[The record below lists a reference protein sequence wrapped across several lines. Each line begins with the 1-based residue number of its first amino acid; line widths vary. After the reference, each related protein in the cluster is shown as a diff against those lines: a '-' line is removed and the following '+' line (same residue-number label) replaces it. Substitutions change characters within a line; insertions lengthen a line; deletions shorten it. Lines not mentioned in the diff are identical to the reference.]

1 MADSP
6 GLSPTSRSETDQV
19 LLQKKN
25 NESGERKNYERDR
38 SLNAVSTAA
47 RTKLSQLIDLAT
59 QAEEQTDYKR
69 VVDTVFDSLVGGVFD
84 LEARFTIKDSSDLI
98 ILLELLEHCN
108 ISLKVEILGLLI
120 AILRKSIPNLQAA
133 TKIGLI
139 ERVLCRLSQEGE
151 VVVADK
157 LVELLGILSSY
168 SITVKELKTL
178 FVTLK
183 GVNGKWPCHTV
194 KLLTILKL
202 MLDKHGPDVYFNF
215 SGQEGGAITLP
226 PISKWP
232 LQSGFTF
239 STWLCLDTSH
249 LANAEKCKP
258 YLYCFRTG
266 KGLGYSAHFSGPM
279 LVLEC
284 AVKTGKKE
292 NKVLHH
298 LVKFEFHPQKWYMV
312 TVVHAYNRFH
322 SSEIRC
328 FVNGKVVSTGETTLV
343 HANEPFDKCYIGSSP
358 KADVQSVFCG
368 QMAAVYVFSEA
379 LNAQTVG
386 AIHRLGPWYKGQ
398 FKFPAEIDTP
408 LSEQDRKVL
417 YEGHLSAVIMFMY
430 SPKACDQQLC
440 LEASP
445 TENPSFFCHSP
456 HALMLE
462 GVQSVVTHSLQSIL
476 HSLGGIQM
484 LLPLF
489 SQLDFPQEGS
499 GEAIETPE
507 LAICTVLLSLLSDLL
522 RRSCTSQQQMIQC
535 QGFLV
540 ISHVLEMAVNTH
552 LTEDALDILL
562 SLARHLL
569 SSSGSGDLLGS
580 LLDHILFNPNLWV
593 KASSK
598 VQLQLFSVFATD
610 LATGTGCAAHLRHD
624 VGVSR
629 LMYMLKTFYWLHD
642 APELDHDSRRPS
654 KEEIH
659 SLRAFLLLLVKQLV
673 LKDKGIT
680 EEEFKSI
687 LSYLMI
693 TNEEENLLDVL
704 QLVLSIMTEQPDTC
718 IPVFDKVDGLR
729 VLFRFLDMKSEAVR
743 VYSLKIV
750 GCFLQFCPAKRKQD
764 LLEHYSLFSLI
775 GEKLMKHSLTLTTYN
790 VLFEILVGRVSK
802 QVVSGHH
809 PQPDNT
815 FLLHNTT
822 MANVIAKM
830 LRKSEGKQC
839 NAGVKLTRQ
848 GSFKEDRT
856 PDEEKV
862 DLKRKFLSDLVLLLN
877 HSKINRSLILQLSC
891 WQDWLFSLAHIEPSN
906 PDESRTT
913 DTVFCLFRMLLHH
926 AFQEEREG
934 WRIWVDTLAILH
946 GKVSTYEKEKQKFGL
961 KQVDEATP
969 NAVSSPEH
977 VKQGAEV
984 LPNADKKSPVT
995 KSADS
1000 DVDRKK
1006 FFQSLL
1012 QGKNGPKVEPTVPI
1026 TIPEESESEPNS
1038 PDREEAKVSTNVS
1051 TNNVKTVAMNDDN
1064 HSPCN
1069 ENGDVIV
1076 GHSEESH
1083 SNIEGSLSTTGVGSE
1098 IRGSA
1103 VAEKSEDPRT
1113 HLPDKGLNSVTNEN
1127 GESQP
1132 DKSHVS
1138 ESVTDDE
1145 KDEGV
1150 KDNSSSG
1157 SSTGGNLTVT
1167 DQSEKGDEKAEVAP
1181 LKNENIVSIE
1191 EVSVSEENNDKKTEN
1206 RTLNDSE
1213 KEPENYVNSSGGQDL
1228 LNVKDEPRDV
1238 DNSLTIAVKSSYI
1251 GAPIETSENT
1261 LSNCKATEVVVRSET
1276 VDHSKGV
1283 IINEG
1288 ESPAQAEGNNDEKR
1302 SVDDSTPGS
1311 QPSSPSSTLETEA
1324 ESSPRSTSSAGAVG
1338 TGNPGSPNQ
1347 KSSYRAYVNI
1357 PEYLWSPIHQRLLAD
1372 LLFAIESD
1380 VQVWR
1385 SHNRK
1390 TVMDFVNSK
1399 ENGTYLW
1406 NLAHFVSVLADNVI
1420 FCCGDLLPLLSSV
1433 TSRDYGQDVIEPCGG
1448 MTLETSFSFLNRLM
1462 SLVDVIV
1469 FTSSLAFSGVEANR
1483 NMSTGGFLRQCL
1495 RLVFCCAA
1503 RNRLVCRQRNRP
1515 ILPVITSAKLGKKA
1529 LKEARQAIKTL
1540 IASTKP
1546 PSEQDLVQNIPGH
1559 MTTVTDPEKL
1569 LQEMDVNR
1577 LRAVVYRDFED
1588 SKQAQFLALTVV
1600 YFIAV
1605 MMVAKYR
1612 DLLKSEDSD
1621 ARARFHTVASPGR
1634 TMSEGEVQGLSENR
1648 SRAATWG
1655 AQRSASADVEGDDVF
1670 SWEDA
1675 EPTIPSFLKGSVD
1688 FNRLSLSEKLE
1699 LGFKSSGSLLKEVL
1713 LDFSP
1718 FLSRVLIG
1726 SHGQE
1731 LVLEGLSCQKTDSIV
1746 ELVMLLC
1753 SQEWQNSLQRHGGM
1767 AFMELVNEGRLLSH
1781 AMRERIVMTTS
1792 EAFVIVSKLDEI
1804 SRQKHLQ
1811 FVELCRLTEATYNEN
1826 DKLQDQLLLATKRR
1840 DFSVARN
1847 VIQKVLDIIT
1857 SEQGAWAVEQE
1868 PANVQFYRLDM
1879 WEDDSRRR
1887 MRFVKNEH
1895 GSSHPEATL
1904 LESLE
1909 GDHGLTAAPQPL
1921 NFAKISSAKAEDS
1934 YSLNEEEIAEMVIE
1948 DRSMGRD
1955 VSGHVVFTSSCHM
1968 IAPCVVAPGTLTVT
1982 SEALFFTVDEEN
1994 PEYQKLDPKV
2004 IMYMDCLH
2012 GKWLLD
2018 MIKAVFSRRYLLQ
2031 NCAVEVYTST
2041 GTSVVFKFADQ
2052 QTVRKVIRAL
2062 PPVGVGTY
2070 YGIPQTRAASL
2081 YSPRQLFQ
2089 KSTMT
2094 LRWQKGEVSNF
2105 QYLMFLNTI
2114 AGRSFCD
2121 LNQYPVFPW
2130 VLTNYESD
2138 TLDLT
2143 DSNNYRDLSKPIG
2156 VLNPTRHA
2164 QFLERYASWDEN
2176 DDIPPFHY
2184 GTHYSTSGFTL
2195 AWMIRVE
2202 PFATQFLNL
2211 QGGKFDHPGRT
2222 FCSIIRSWKNC
2233 QRDTSDVKEL
2243 IPELYYLP
2251 EMFVNSNNFT
2261 FGIDDDGLV
2270 IDDVELPKWA
2280 STPEE
2285 FVMLHRAALES
2296 RYVSS
2301 HLHEWVDLIFGFKQ
2315 KGPEAEKA
2323 TNVFF
2328 HLTYEGNVDLDS
2340 IADPVMREAVEQ
2352 QIKSFG
2358 QTPSQLL
2365 HEPHVPRIPPETPIT
2380 EEEEPFKSIYLTFKV
2395 TSDVPVTHVAANTD
2409 STVPSPAVVTI
2420 SCNQCFSVNKW
2431 FTSADPKQSL
2441 RGVQVEQ
2448 DPMLA
2453 TNAGRQK
2460 RQLGEPLDQSVTPC
2474 ACCFVVTAD
2483 NKYIM
2488 ACGYWDNSFKC
2499 FSADGGKLTQCVF
2512 GHWDVVTCLAYSR
2525 HVGLIGGDALVV
2537 SGSRD
2542 ATVLVWRWSEKLQRV
2557 AATDREEG
2565 DNPSPLAILTGHEQ
2579 PVVCVDVN
2587 ASLGLVVSG
2596 SQEGPCL
2603 LHTTAGNLLRTLRG
2617 PGDCVRP
2624 RLLKLSR
2631 DGLVV
2636 VNYTDGTGH
2645 LAVFTINGRLLSD
2658 KKLDDQMLALALNK
2672 DGNFFVTGGFSRY
2685 LRLWRTHDLCLLHT
2699 YPPCDGSIRALT
2711 ISTDQRCLVAGLAS
2725 GSILAIAVNFPGRL

>member
-6 GLSPTSRSETDQV
+6 AIDTSQNDQV
-19 LLQKKN
+19 LPEKENHENGVRKTIDK
-25 NESGERKNYERDR
+25 ER
-38 SLNAVSTAA
+38 SINAVSVAS
-47 RTKLSQLIDLAT
+47 RTKLAQLIQLASE
-59 QAEEQTDYKR
+59 AETEGLTNYKK
-69 VVDTVFDSLVGGVFD
+69 VVDTVFDSLVGGHFD
-84 LEARFTIKDSSDLI
+84 LEARFTIKDSSDLLM
-98 ILLELLEHCN
+98 LLELLGHCN
-108 ISLKVEILGLLI
+108 VSLKVEILGLLI

-133 TKIGLI
+133 TKIGLT
-139 ERVLCRLSQEGE
+139 ERVLCRLPQERE
-151 VVVADK
+151 VVADK

-178 FVTLK
+178 LATLK

-202 MLDKHGPDVYFNF
+202 MLEKQGPDVYFSF
-215 SGQEGGAITLP
+215 SGQHGAAITLP

-249 LANAEKCKP
+249 LANAEKRRP

-266 KGLGYSAHFSGPM
+266 KGVGYSAHFSGPM

-284 AVKTGKKE
+284 AVKTGKRE
-292 NKVLHH
+292 NKIFRH

-312 TVVHAYNRFH
+312 TVVHEHNRFH
-322 SSEIRC
+322 ASEIRC
-328 FVNGKVVSTGETTLV
+328 FVNGRVVSSGKTTLV
-343 HANEPFDKCYIGSSP
+343 HATEPFDKCYIGSSP
-358 KADVQSVFCG
+358 MADSSTVFCG
-368 QMAAVYVFSEA
+368 QIAAVYLFSEA
-379 LNAQTVG
+379 LTAQTVG
-386 AIHRLGPWYKGQ
+386 AMHRLGPGYKGQ
-398 FKFPAEIDTP
+398 FKFPAEIDIP
-408 LSEQDRKVL
+408 LSDQDRKVL
-417 YEGHLSAVIMFMY
+417 YEGHLSSVIMFMY
-430 SPKACDQQLC
+430 TPKACDQQLC

-445 TENPSFFCHSP
+445 TENHSFFCHSP

-489 SQLDFPQEGS
+489 TQLDFPQEGAEDTS
-499 GEAIETPE
+499 EVPE
-507 LAICTVLLSLLSDLL
+507 VAICTVLLSLLSDLL

-540 ISHVLEMAVNTH
+540 ISHILEKAVSTH
-552 LTEDALDILL
+552 LTEDALGILV

-569 SSSGSGDLLGS
+569 NSLSSGLLLGS

-593 KASSK
+593 KASPK

-610 LATGTGCAAHLRHD
+610 LATGRGCAAHMRHD

-629 LMYMLKTFYWLHD
+629 LMHMLKTFYC
-642 APELDHDSRRPS
+642 LDSGSKLDQDGQVQSRDGV
-654 KEEIH
+654 H

-687 LSYLMI
+687 LTYLMI
-693 TNEEENLLDVL
+693 FDQEENLLDVL
-704 QLVLSIMTEQPDTC
+704 QLVLSIMTEQPDTS
-718 IPVFDKVDGLR
+718 IPVFDRVDGLR

-743 VYSLKIV
+743 VYSLKII
-750 GCFLQFCPAKRKQD
+750 GCFLQFCPARRKQD
-764 LLEHYSLFSLI
+764 LLEHFSLFSLI
-775 GEKLMKHSLTLTTYN
+775 GDKLMNHTLTLTTYN

-815 FLLHNTT
+815 FLLQNTT
-822 MANVIAKM
+822 MAPVIARM
-830 LRKSEGKQC
+830 LQK
-839 NAGVKLTRQ
+839 NAGKHCNVGVTLTRQ
-848 GSFKEDRT
+848 GSFKEERT
-856 PDEEKV
+856 PEEDKV

-877 HSKINRSLILQLSC
+877 HNQVNRSLILQLSC
-891 WQDWLFSLAHIEPSN
+891 WQDWLFALAHVEPAN
-906 PDESRTT
+906 AEENRIT
-913 DTVFCLFRMLLHH
+913 DTVFSLFRMLLHH

-946 GKVSTYEKEKQKFGL
+946 GKVSSHEGVKARDPSKREE
-961 KQVDEATP
+961 VTP
-969 NAVSSPEH
+969 CTTGSSGEES
-977 VKQGAEV
+977 KTRGE
-984 LPNADKKSPVT
+984 LFKSASEQPTLET
-995 KSADS
+995 KSTDS
-1000 DVDRKK
+1000 DADRRK
-1006 FFQSLL
+1006 FFQSLI
-1012 QGKNGPKVEPTVPI
+1012 QSKNGPKANEPLSTD
-1026 TIPEESESEPNS
+1026 TPEEKESNPSS
-1038 PDREEAKVSTNVS
+1038 PVNGKEEAIDSRNTEETSELKNAMSRTRNEQENLEPVNSTSQQELSLSVTGVDTELRGTEVAAELNVQGVDLADTGLTVEDVVDKETKDSNVVESCLEENTDTKSVENAEALS
-1051 TNNVKTVAMNDDN
+1051 T
-1064 HSPCN
+1064 
-1069 ENGDVIV
+1069 
-1076 GHSEESH
+1076 
-1083 SNIEGSLSTTGVGSE
+1083 IEGDASSL
-1098 IRGSA
+1098 I
-1103 VAEKSEDPRT
+1103 
-1113 HLPDKGLNSVTNEN
+1113 
-1127 GESQP
+1127 
-1132 DKSHVS
+1132 
-1138 ESVTDDE
+1138 E
-1145 KDEGV
+1145 KDEIAREVDDESTISPPAETEGSADGMLSSDESKSPFASHSRRV
-1150 KDNSSSG
+1150 KHFARSVEITEVNANSR
-1157 SSTGGNLTVT
+1157 L
-1167 DQSEKGDEKAEVAP
+1167 D
-1181 LKNENIVSIE
+1181 
-1191 EVSVSEENNDKKTEN
+1191 
-1206 RTLNDSE
+1206 
-1213 KEPENYVNSSGGQDL
+1213 QDL
-1228 LNVKDEPRDV
+1228 LNETEKPRDV
-1238 DNSLTIAVKSSYI
+1238 DSSLTIAVKSSYI
-1251 GAPIETSENT
+1251 GAAIENSEDAKTKSENKESGDPVQKVT
-1261 LSNCKATEVVVRSET
+1261 PEGVGENDEQNGHAPKESTVSQFHTEASSTDHPHQPDSTKGSSETGAESGPDSSSSASAAARSE
-1276 VDHSKGV
+1276 
-1283 IINEG
+1283 
-1288 ESPAQAEGNNDEKR
+1288 
-1302 SVDDSTPGS
+1302 
-1311 QPSSPSSTLETEA
+1311 
-1324 ESSPRSTSSAGAVG
+1324 ESSD
-1338 TGNPGSPNQ
+1338 Q
-1347 KSSYRAYVNI
+1347 KSTYRAYVNI
-1357 PEYLWSPIHQRLLAD
+1357 PEYLWSPIHQRLLGD
-1372 LLFAIESD
+1372 LLFAFESD
-1380 VQVWR
+1380 IQVWR

-1390 TVMDFVNSK
+1390 SVMDFVNAK
-1399 ENGTYLW
+1399 DNATYLW

-1448 MTLETSFSFLNRLM
+1448 MSLETSFSFLNRLM

-1469 FTSSLAFSGVEANR
+1469 FTSSLAFSGVEGNR
-1483 NMSTGGFLRQCL
+1483 NLSTGGFLRQCL

-1515 ILPVITSAKLGKKA
+1515 ILPQITSGKLGKKA

-1546 PSEQDLVQNIPGH
+1546 PSEQDVVQNIPGH

-1612 DLLKSEDSD
+1612 DLLRSD
-1621 ARARFHTVASPGR
+1621 DPEARARYHSMTSSDSTA
-1634 TMSEGEVQGLSENR
+1634 TEGEAQNQTGSR
-1648 SRAATWG
+1648 SRAASWG
-1655 AQRSASADVEGDDVF
+1655 GQRNASAEVE
-1670 SWEDA
+1670 EDMFNWNEGMA
-1675 EPTIPSFLKGSVD
+1675 LPSLMKSAVD

-1699 LGFKSSGSLLKEVL
+1699 IGFKSSGSLLKEILV
-1713 LDFSP
+1713 DFSP
-1718 FLSRVLIG
+1718 FLSRFLVG

-1731 LVLEGLSCQKTDSIV
+1731 LVLEGLSCQKTDSVV

-1753 SQEWQNSLQRHGGM
+1753 SQEWQNSLQRNGGM

-1792 EAFVIVSKLDEI
+1792 EAFVIVNKLEGI
-1804 SRQKHLQ
+1804 SRQKHMQ
-1811 FVELCRLTEATYNEN
+1811 FVDLCRLTEATYSEN

-1840 DFSVARN
+1840 DFSVAKN

-1857 SEQGAWAVEQE
+1857 SEHGAWSVGQQ
-1868 PANVQFYRLDM
+1868 PPSTIQFYRLDM

-1887 MRFVKNEH
+1887 MRFVKNEY

-1904 LESLE
+1904 LEGIE
-1909 GDHGLTAAPQPL
+1909 GINKDVSANPQHL
-1921 NFAKISSAKAEDS
+1921 NFAKISSAKPEDS
-1934 YSLNEEEIAEMVIE
+1934 YSLDEEEIAEMVIE
-1948 DRSMGRD
+1948 ERNLGRD
-1955 VSGHVVFTSSCHM
+1955 VSGHVIFTSSCHL
-1968 IAPCVVAPGTLTVT
+1968 IAPCVVAPGSLTVT
-1982 SEALFFTVDEEN
+1982 SEAVFFTVDEEN
-1994 PEYQKLDPKV
+1994 PEYQKLDPK
-2004 IMYMDCLH
+2004 ILMYMDGLH
-2012 GKWLLD
+2012 GKWPLD
-2018 MIKAVFSRRYLLQ
+2018 AIKAVFSRRYLLQ
-2031 NCAVEVYTST
+2031 NCALELYTSA
-2041 GTSVVFKFADQ
+2041 GTSVMLKFADQ
-2052 QTVRKVIRAL
+2052 QTVRKVVRAL
-2062 PPVGVGTY
+2062 PPVGIGAY

-2094 LRWQKGEVSNF
+2094 QRWQKGEVSNF

-2130 VLTNYESD
+2130 VLTNFEADS
-2138 TLDLT
+2138 LDLT
-2143 DSNNYRDLSKPIG
+2143 DPKIYRDLSKPIG
-2156 VLNPTRHA
+2156 ALNPTRHA
-2164 QFLERYASWDEN
+2164 QFVERYASWDEN

-2184 GTHYSTSGFTL
+2184 GTHYSTCGFTL

-2222 FCSIIRSWKNC
+2222 FCSIIRSWQNC

-2243 IPELYYLP
+2243 IPELFYLP
-2251 EMFVNSNNFT
+2251 EMFLNSNNFT
-2261 FGIDDDGLV
+2261 FGIDDDGVV

-2296 RYVSS
+2296 KYVSA
-2301 HLHEWVDLIFGFKQ
+2301 HLHEWIDLIFGFKQ
-2315 KGPEAEKA
+2315 KGPEAVKA

-2328 HLTYEGNVDLDS
+2328 HLTYEGSVDLDS

-2365 HEPHVPRIPPETPIT
+2365 HDPHVPRLLPEIQNN
-2380 EEEEPFKSIYLTFKV
+2380 EEEEPFKSVFLTFKV
-2395 TSDVPVTHVAANTD
+2395 TPDVPVTHVAANTD

-2431 FTSADPKQSL
+2431 FLSGNTNL
-2441 RGVQVEQ
+2441 REVQVEQ

-2453 TNAGRQK
+2453 TTAGRNK
-2460 RQLGEPLDQSVTPC
+2460 RQLGEPLDQSVTPS
-2474 ACCFVVTAD
+2474 ACCFAVTAD

-2499 FSADGGKLTQCVF
+2499 FSADSGRLTQCVF

-2525 HVGLIGGDALVV
+2525 HEGLTGGDAFVV

-2542 ATVLVWRWSEKLQRV
+2542 ATVLVWRWNERLQRV
-2557 AATDREEG
+2557 AESERAEG

-2579 PVVCVDVN
+2579 PVVCLDVN

-2596 SQEGPCL
+2596 SQEGACL

-2631 DGLVV
+2631 DGLIL
-2636 VNYTDGTGH
+2636 VNYTDGNGH
-2645 LAVFTINGRLLSD
+2645 LAVFTVNGRLLSD
-2658 KKLDDQMLALALNK
+2658 KKLDDQMLAVALNK
-2672 DGNFFVTGGFSRY
+2672 DGNFFVSGGFSRY
-2685 LRLWRTHDLCLLHT
+2685 LRIWRTHDLRLLHT
-2699 YPPCDGSIRALT
+2699 YPPCDGSIRALAV
-2711 ISTDQRCLVAGLAS
+2711 STDQRCLVAGLAS
-2725 GSILAIAVNFPGRL
+2725 GKILAIAVDFPGRL